1 MALKSDRHEL
11 MTDVSFFMNEVKERG
26 FIAVLST
33 GGSGSAMDQSAALVT
48 CASPSGKQPM
58 GLLLNDM
65 VNIDQTR
72 QHINW
77 HKDEVQ
83 KGGKVTLLQHG
94 WVVTNSIDPAAT
106 RVAGQIAYVGNSGY
120 LSNNDP
126 FYSPTSG
133 SAAASGVVGRFL
145 SSKDEDGYAKVFV
158 SLPNTNHPNV

>member
-48 CASPSGKQPM
+48 CASPSGKAPM

-83 KGGKVTLLQHG
+83 KGGKVTVLRRG
-94 WVVTNSIDPAAT
+94 WVVTNSIDSVT
-106 RVAGQIAYVGNSGY
+106 IGVGDIAYVSQGATAGNLTNISSPVGSGN
-120 LSNNDP
+120 L
-126 FYSPTSG
+126 
-133 SAAASGVVGRFL
+133 AIGRFL
-145 SSKDEDGYAKVFV
+145 STLDEDGYAKVEV
-158 SLPNTNHPNV
+158 NLPNFGANSAS